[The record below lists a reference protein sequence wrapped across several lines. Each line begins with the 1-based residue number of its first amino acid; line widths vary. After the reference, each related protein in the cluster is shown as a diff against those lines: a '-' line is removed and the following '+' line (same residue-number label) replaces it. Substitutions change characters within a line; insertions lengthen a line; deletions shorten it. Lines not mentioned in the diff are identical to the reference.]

1 METLGDKIYGL
12 RKKSGLSQE
21 QLAFEIDVSRQTI
34 SRWEANSAQPNF
46 ENIRQLCEIFKVDP
60 SFFISED
67 EPAVTDSDSNVLPR
81 VKRGKFY
88 TVMIIILSVIAVILA
103 VASVITGKMAF
114 PTIKGDAVMNIR
126 GCKPYIFIII
136 IVAFS
141 IVIITDV
148 TFIILKIRSKKAM

>member
-46 ENIRQLCEIFKVDP
+46 ENIRQLCDIFKVDP
-60 SFFISED
+60 SFFVSED
-67 EPAVTDSDSNVLPR
+67 ESAVTDSDSNVLPR

-88 TVMIIILSVIAVILA
+88 TVMIIIVSVIAVILA

-114 PTIKGDAVMNIR
+114 PTIKGDYVLSV
-126 GCKPYIFIII
+126 GGVKQTVFISIV
-136 IVAFS
+136 VAFG
-141 IVIITDV
+141 VIFVADV
-148 TFIILKIRSKKAM
+148 TFIILKIRNKKAM

>member
-67 EPAVTDSDSNVLPR
+67 ESAVTDSDSNVLPR

-88 TVMIIILSVIAVILA
+88 TVMIIIVSVIAVILA

-114 PTIKGDAVMNIR
+114 PTNKGDYVLSV
-126 GCKPYIFIII
+126 GGVKQTVFISIV
-136 IVAFS
+136 VAFG
-141 IVIITDV
+141 VIFVADV
-148 TFIILKIRSKKAM
+148 TFIILKIRNKKAM